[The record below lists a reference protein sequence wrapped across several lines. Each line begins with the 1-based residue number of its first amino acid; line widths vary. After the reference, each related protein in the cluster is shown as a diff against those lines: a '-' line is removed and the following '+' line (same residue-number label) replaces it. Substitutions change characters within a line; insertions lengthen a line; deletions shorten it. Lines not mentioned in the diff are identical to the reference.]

1 MLGLSSKTTNFSYS
15 SIIEAEIGMD
25 FSDGMTVSPKKMGIK
40 IEPHHFRKRKT
51 YYTSPGHLRS
61 TTAWMKNFPALKSA
75 Y

>member
-1 MLGLSSKTTNFSYS
+1 MLSLSGKTTNFSCS

-25 FSDGMTVSPKKMGIK
+25 FLDGMTVSPKKIGIK
-40 IEPHHFRKRKT
+40 RESQHFRKRKT

-61 TTAWMKNFPALKSA
+61 TAAWIKNFPASKSA